1 MDPYKVLGVSPD
13 ADKETIDKAHKELVK
28 KYHPDRF
35 TDNPLRDL
43 AEEKLKEI
51 NEAYEIIKKSP
62 SYTGGRTGGG
72 YSGSSGSTGDF
83 ATVRNYINA
92 GQISTA
98 EGMLDRMK
106 VKTAEWFF
114 LKGLCAIKRG
124 WQDRAYSYIQTAVNM
139 DPGNQEYRFY
149 LNQFT
154 ARTQTYRNYGNNGG
168 YSSSDSCDCCLNL
181 WCADSICECL
191 GGDLISCC

>member
-1 MDPYKVLGVSPD
+1 MDPYKVLGVSPN

-35 TDNPLRDL
+35 TDNPLKDL

-51 NEAYEIIKKSP
+51 NEAYEMIKKSG
-62 SYTGGRTGGG
+62 SYS
-72 YSGSSGSTGDF
+72 SGSSNSYSGGGSGATGDF
-83 ATVRNYINA
+83 ATVRNYINM

-98 EGMLDRMK
+98 EGILDRMN

-149 LNQFT
+149 LNQFA
-154 ARTQTYRNYGNNGG
+154 ARTQTYRNYGNGRG
-168 YSSSDSCDCCLNL
+168 YSQNDTCDCCLNL